1 MSESLSV
8 ARAKSYEARP
18 KASRAIGLAE
28 AGRQRGTADPRWPDR
43 PDAKPQARTCSEPER
58 SIVSETRSDAVS
70 GSAEPLDWWRR
81 QHPSPIQAR
90 VVELP
95 GVAGRACGE
104 GCSGEGGRS
113 GTVHGGWVEPDN
125 WLQRVR
131 SPIWSRQGKLGL
143 GVRDTISAT
152 REGRLDAVPEVRGDG
167 SSDELPVTGRDAKRP
182 HFDGAADEA
191 TGSPSRPEGA

>member
-1 MSESLSV
+1 MSESLNV
-8 ARAKSYEARP
+8 ARAKSCEARP
-18 KASRAIGLAE
+18 KVSRAIGLAE

-43 PDAKPQARTCSEPER
+43 PDAEPQARTCSEPR
-58 SIVSETRSDAVS
+58 HSIVSETRSNAVS

-81 QHPSPIQAR
+81 QHPPPIQAR
-90 VVELP
+90 VVELL

-113 GTVHGGWVEPDN
+113 GI
-125 WLQRVR
+125 VR
-131 SPIWSRQGKLGL
+131 K
-143 GVRDTISAT
+143 VRGAISAT
-152 REGRLDAVPEVRGDG
+152 RERRSDAVPEVRGGG
-167 SSDELPVTGRDAKRP
+167 SSGEAPATGVDAKRP